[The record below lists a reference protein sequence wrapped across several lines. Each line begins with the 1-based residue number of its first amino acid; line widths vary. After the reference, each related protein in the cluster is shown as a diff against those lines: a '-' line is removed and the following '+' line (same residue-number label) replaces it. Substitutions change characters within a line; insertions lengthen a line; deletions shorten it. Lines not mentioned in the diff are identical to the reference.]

1 MRLVTWNVNSLRQ
14 RLPRVLEFMEEHAP
28 DVLCLQETKS
38 DAGAFPHDELAQA
51 GYRAADHSGGRWAG
65 VAVLARESLTL
76 ADPARG
82 LPGEP
87 AQDESRWVE
96 ATVGYHPPVRVVS
109 TYVPNGR
116 VVDSEWY
123 AQKLD
128 FFAAAAER
136 VRELRA
142 AGRPLV
148 VAGDMNVAPADVDV
162 YDPAAF
168 ADSTHVTP
176 AERAALQAM
185 ADAGP
190 LQDAFRRLHPDEQQF
205 TWWDYR
211 AGHFHKGLGLRID
224 HTLVSEELA
233 ARLVRAGIERP
244 YRKGTRPSDHAPFV
258 VEWSD

>member
-1 MRLVTWNVNSLRQ
+1 MRLVTWNVNSLKA

-38 DAGAFPHDELAQA
+38 DAAAFPHDELAAA

-65 VAVLARESLTL
+65 VAILAR
-76 ADPARG
+76 ADAPLEDIRLG

-87 AQDESRWVE
+87 VPHECRWVE
-96 ATVGYHPPVRVVS
+96 ATVAADPGVRVVS

-116 VVDSEWY
+116 DVDSEWY

-128 FFAAAAER
+128 FLAAAAER
-136 VRELRA
+136 VRTLRA
-142 AGRPLV
+142 TGVPLV

-176 AERAALQAM
+176 AERAALQAV

-224 HTLVSEELA
+224 HALVSEELA
-233 ARLVRAGIERP
+233 ARLTRAGIERP
-244 YRKGTRPSDHAPFV
+244 YRKGPRPSDHAPLV
-258 VEWSD
+258 VEWRD